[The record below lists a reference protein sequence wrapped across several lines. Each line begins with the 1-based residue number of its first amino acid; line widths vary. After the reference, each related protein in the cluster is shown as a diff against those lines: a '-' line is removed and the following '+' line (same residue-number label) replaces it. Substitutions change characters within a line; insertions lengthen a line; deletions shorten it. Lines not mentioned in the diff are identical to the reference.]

1 MSEDIIEFI
10 LRSYGYNPT
19 KEDINKIKKDFK
31 KLLTKDKDFS
41 IL

>member
-1 MSEDIIEFI
+1 MNEDIIEFV

-31 KLLTKDKDFS
+31 KVLTKDKYFS